1 LPRAKHP
8 ILISHHSDRYLLL
21 ASSPDFVWAQ
31 LVELKN
37 GETFNGH
44 LVSCDNFMNVILRE
58 VFQTSADGDRFWK
71 MKECY
76 VRGNTVSPSSGS
88 LALTRSLCLAGSAS
102 GSSGGGLC
110 TEEGESNEKRGVET
124 LWGGE
129 DRIASHTKGDNEP
142 LASLP
147 EHRPIRTSL
156 VRIDGSI
163 KGLPHRLD
171 RSS

>member
-8 ILISHHSDRYLLL
+8 ILISHHPDRYLLL

-76 VRGNTVSPSSGS
+76 VREIPLVHPVDLSLS
-88 LALTRSLCLAGSAS
+88 LALSA
-102 GSSGGGLC
+102 L
-110 TEEGESNEKRGVET
+110 
-124 LWGGE
+124 
-129 DRIASHTKGDNEP
+129 
-142 LASLP
+142 
-147 EHRPIRTSL
+147 L
-156 VRIDGSI
+156 VRLPGARAEVYVRRKGSRMRREGWKRCGEVRI
-163 KGLPHRLD
+163 G
-171 RSS
+171 